1 MHVKMISNA
10 RATRRADVDADVE
23 ALRFVGGGEHL
34 DGLSGKVHHFSLRLP
49 IEFAECVKMGIGH
62 DHEVAT
68 GVGEEVEDHKGV
80 LTAMDD
86 EVIGRIGQFCG
97 FTKSTAVIRLITIEI
112 FHTPGAAHALHEA
125 ILS

>member
-1 MHVKMISNA
+1 
-10 RATRRADVDADVE
+10 
-23 ALRFVGGGEHL
+23 
-34 DGLSGKVHHFSLRLP
+34 
-49 IEFAECVKMGIGH
+49 MGIGH

-97 FTKSTAVIRLITIEI
+97 SQKHSRDQTYHDRNISYA
-112 FHTPGAAHALHEA
+112 
-125 ILS
+125 